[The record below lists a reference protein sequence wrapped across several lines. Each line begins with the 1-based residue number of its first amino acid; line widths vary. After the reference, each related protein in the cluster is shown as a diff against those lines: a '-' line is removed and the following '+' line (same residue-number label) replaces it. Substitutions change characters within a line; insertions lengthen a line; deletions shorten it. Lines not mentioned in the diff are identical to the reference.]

1 MLLGYSTQH
10 AGDVDWFLHMKTNH
24 IGSLPELCIFP
35 AFICITFH
43 LHYICISFAFRIAP
57 RISIVALHFIRI

>member
-35 AFICITFH
+35 HLFALHFICITFAFH
-43 LHYICISFAFRIAP
+43 LHFA
-57 RISIVALHFIRI
+57 